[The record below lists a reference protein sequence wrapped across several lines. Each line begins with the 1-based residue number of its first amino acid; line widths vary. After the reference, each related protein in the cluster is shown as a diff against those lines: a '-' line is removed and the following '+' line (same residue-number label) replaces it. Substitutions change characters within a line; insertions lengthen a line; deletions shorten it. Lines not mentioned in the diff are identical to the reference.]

1 MKTIKQVYAMINHT
15 EQAEGNG
22 GWMFTKIWVFRTLEW

>member
-1 MKTIKQVYAMINHT
+1 MINHT

-22 GWMFTKIWVFRTLEW
+22 GWMFTKNMGFQKLRMIMTHLFLDL

>member
-1 MKTIKQVYAMINHT
+1 MINHT

-22 GWMFTKIWVFRTLEW
+22 GWMFTKNMGFQKFGVITICLILDL

>member
-1 MKTIKQVYAMINHT
+1 MINHT

-22 GWMFTKIWVFRTLEW
+22 GWMFTKNMGFQKFGVISQSPNF

>member
-1 MKTIKQVYAMINHT
+1 MKTIKQACNMINHT

-22 GWMFTKIWVFRTLEW
+22 GWMFTKYGFLAI